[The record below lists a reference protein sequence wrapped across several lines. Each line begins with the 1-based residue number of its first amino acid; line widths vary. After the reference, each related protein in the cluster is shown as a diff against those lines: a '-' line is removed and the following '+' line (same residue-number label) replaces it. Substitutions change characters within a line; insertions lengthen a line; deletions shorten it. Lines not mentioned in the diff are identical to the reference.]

1 MSDPTRALIVGQV
14 ATDESPDDVESI
26 SASAFP
32 RAQLRTRFG
41 SILLGSDATPADP
54 ALARL
59 LAHNCAVHLI
69 PGGSLAV
76 SITDAGFADDLA
88 ACGFDRVGGSGERTF
103 WRRTDRR
110 TVHDITAAARLRLDR
125 LTPEALAEMVE
136 VAEDDSVVIVD
147 LRIPEDRRRHGVIPG
162 SVPIPRS
169 VLEWRA
175 DPTSGYPHE
184 RLGDLDAVVVMV
196 CNEGYSSSIAA
207 ANLLDLG
214 YSQATDLMGGVLAWT
229 TAGLPTVDADIADDE
244 LFLGPVEQ
252 QH

>member
-1 MSDPTRALIVGQV
+1 MSESARALIVGQV
-14 ATDESPDDVESI
+14 ATDESPDDVEAI
-26 SASAFP
+26 SATAFP

-41 SILLGSDATPADP
+41 SILLGSDATPDDP
-54 ALARL
+54 ARSRL
-59 LAHNCAVHLI
+59 LAHNCAVHLV

-76 SITDAGFADDLA
+76 SITHQGFADDLA
-88 ACGFDRVGGSGERTF
+88 ACGFDQVGGSGERTF

-125 LTPEALAEMVE
+125 LTPEALADM
-136 VAEDDSVVIVD
+136 ADMADDAVVIID

-162 SVPIPRS
+162 SVAIPRS

-184 RLGDLDAVVVMV
+184 RLGDLDAVVVTV

-214 YSQATDLMGGVLAWT
+214 YRRATDLIGGVLGWT
-229 TAGLPTVDADIADDE
+229 TAGLPTVDADTADDE
-244 LFLGPVEQ
+244 LFLGPVEDQ
-252 QH
+252 R

>member
-1 MSDPTRALIVGQV
+1 MTEPARALIVGQV
-14 ATDESPDDVESI
+14 ATDEPPDDVEAI

-41 SILLGSDATPADP
+41 SILLGSDATPDHP

-59 LAHNCAVHLI
+59 LAHNCAVHLV

-76 SITDAGFADDLA
+76 SITSDDFAGHLA
-88 ACGFDRVGGSGERTF
+88 ACGFEQVGGSGERTY
-103 WRRTDRR
+103 WRRTDRT
-110 TVHDITAAARLRLDR
+110 TVHDLTAAARLRLER
-125 LTPEALAEMVE
+125 LTPQALADI
-136 VAEDDSVVIVD
+136 AADDDVVVVD

-175 DPTSGYPHE
+175 DPTSGYPHV
-184 RLGDLDAVVVMV
+184 RLGDLDALVVLV

-207 ANLLDLG
+207 ANLVDLG
-214 YSQATDLMGGVLAWT
+214 YRRATDLMGGVLGWT

-244 LFLGPVEQ
+244 LFLGPVEDRR
-252 QH
+252 

>member
-1 MSDPTRALIVGQV
+1 MSEPTRALIVGQV
-14 ATDESPDDVESI
+14 ATDESPDDVEAI
-26 SASAFP
+26 SAATFP
-32 RAQLRTRFG
+32 RAQLRARFG
-41 SILLGSDATPADP
+41 SILLGSDATPDDP
-54 ALARL
+54 AHSRL
-59 LAHNCAVHLI
+59 LAHNCAVHLV

-76 SITDAGFADDLA
+76 SITREGFADDLA
-88 ACGFDRVGGSGERTF
+88 ACGFDQVGGSGERTF
-103 WRRTDRR
+103 WKRTDRR

-125 LTPEALAEMVE
+125 LTPERLADL
-136 VAEDDSVVIVD
+136 AGDDSIVIVD

-184 RLGDLDAVVVMV
+184 RLGNLDALVVTV

-214 YSQATDLMGGVLAWT
+214 YRRATDLIGGVLGWT
-229 TAGLPTVDADIADDE
+229 TVGLPTIDAEVADDE
-244 LFLGPVEQ
+244 LFLGPVEDQ
-252 QH
+252 R

>member
-1 MSDPTRALIVGQV
+1 MTEPTRALIVGQV
-14 ATDESPDDVESI
+14 ATDESPEDVEAI
-26 SASAFP
+26 SAAAFP

-41 SILLGSDATPADP
+41 SILLGSDATPHEP

-59 LAHNCAVHLI
+59 LAHNCAVHLV

-76 SITDAGFADDLA
+76 SVTRQGFADDLA
-88 ACGFDRVGGSGERTF
+88 ACGFDQLGGSGERTF

-125 LTPEALAEMVE
+125 LTPETLADI
-136 VAEDDSVVIVD
+136 ADDDSVVIVD

-175 DPTSGYPHE
+175 DPTSGYPHD

-214 YSQATDLMGGVLAWT
+214 YRRATDLIGGLLGWT
-229 TAGLPTVDADIADDE
+229 TAGLPTIDADVADDE
-244 LFLGPVEQ
+244 LFLGPVEDQ
-252 QH
+252 R